1 MSCAQLWIEAFAKHI
16 MALPNAIMEM
26 LGCGV
31 MEFQSCC
38 RYELEKELMEGTVS
52 VPDLPR
58 IWNERMTS
66 YLGCT
71 PKDDA
76 QGVLQASSLTR
87 PYFWQCSCP
96 STPFP
101 SALSSVCLI

>member
-1 MSCAQLWIEAFAKHI
+1 MQTGSQ
-16 MALPNAIMEM
+16 
-26 LGCGV
+26 
-31 MEFQSCC
+31 C
-38 RYELEKELMEGTVS
+38 RYELEKELLEGTVS

-76 QGVLQASSLTR
+76 QGVLQASSFPANTFYGHPQHL
-87 PYFWQCSCP
+87 SCKQP
-96 STPFP
+96 PQLLCGP
-101 SALSSVCLI
+101 GKAG